1 MAAQEVVT
9 NDNRA
14 KLSKWMLAAE
24 RRYGG
29 DLRVQEITRALRALS
44 SAYVERRER
53 NARRQVHGALD
64 TAGKRAAFALYYAP
78 LHFIAV
84 TEVVR
89 ALRAADS
96 PSPSIL
102 DLGCGTGAAGAA
114 WALALKSAPS
124 LTAIDRHQWAVAEA
138 RWTIAQLGLKG
149 QARQGDIGRLHGMRR
164 GEDVIA
170 AYTLNEL
177 SDAGRD
183 RLVQQMCEHARL
195 GSRVLILEPLARSI
209 APWWRATAERM
220 TALGGRTDEWKLTV
234 DVPPIVGLLGNAAG
248 LNYRELRFRT
258 IFLEQPAR
266 GGSSLEQTARR
277 LKPPLYGTQ

>member
-1 MAAQEVVT
+1 VT
-9 NDNRA
+9 NDDRA
-14 KLSKWMLAAE
+14 KLSEWMLAAE
-24 RRYGG
+24 RRYGA
-29 DLRVQEITRALRALS
+29 DLRVQEMTRALRALS

-53 NARRQVHGALD
+53 NARQHVHGALD

-89 ALRAADS
+89 ALRVIES
-96 PSPSIL
+96 PSSSIV

-114 WALALKSAPS
+114 WALALKSRPP
-124 LTAIDRHQWAVAEA
+124 LTAIDRHPWAVTEA
-138 RWTIAQLGLKG
+138 RWTLAQLGLKG
-149 QARQGDIGRLHGMRR
+149 QARQADIGRLRGVRR

-177 SDAGRD
+177 PDTARA
-183 RLVQQMCEHARL
+183 RIVQQLCEHARL
-195 GSRVLILEPLARSI
+195 GARVLILEPLARGI
-209 APWWRATAERM
+209 APWWQPTAERM
-220 TALGGRTDEWKLTV
+220 TALGGRADEWKLTV

-258 IFLEQPAR
+258 LFLEPPAR
-266 GGSSLEQTARR
+266 GG
-277 LKPPLYGTQ
+277 